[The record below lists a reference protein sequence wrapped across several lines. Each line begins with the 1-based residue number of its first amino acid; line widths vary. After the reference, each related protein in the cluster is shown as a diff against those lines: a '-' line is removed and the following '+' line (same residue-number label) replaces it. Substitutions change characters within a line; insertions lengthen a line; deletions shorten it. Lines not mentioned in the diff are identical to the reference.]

1 MSMRTPFL
9 WERLRN
15 ETRRRTVVVV
25 GIVNVVRVELDL
37 AVVEVEV
44 RSVIKANIGVRN
56 LPLSI
61 RGTEA

>member
-1 MSMRTPFL
+1 MRTPFL